1 MLWARLMGTLN
12 ASKNN
17 IHIPKTSQSIC
28 EEMRKLSAQQSICE
42 EKRKQSI
49 CIVVYLLG
57 KEFLGMGWQITFLE
71 RGNNKESMLKTQLLS
86 LTGKKDFQ
94 ITESG
99 VSRHMYNH
107 LCHQFL
113 FIMSSFLLPLHIFN
127 SGATVDSFLLPLH
140 TFNSGTTVD
149 SGKIPT
155 GFDRLWVQIFV
166 SKLRESKK
174 VQPQCCLGL
183 VDASVNNR
191 KLPEILADRKKS
203 RLQKN
208 KRELTTL
215 AQQLPS

>member
-113 FIMSSFLLPLHIFN
+113 FIMSSFLLPLH
-127 SGATVDSFLLPLH
+127 